1 MSQDLPVR
9 LTAESAGELARRA
22 ELSDGARLLVRPDQG
37 PRELLDR
44 LVDGRHHLDAVRL
57 MAHALPKR
65 EALWWA
71 ARCARMAAGD
81 PPEGPVAA
89 ALEAADAWFLDPV
102 DANRRAAMTA
112 AEAAGLGTP
121 AGCACAGIYF
131 SGGSVA
137 PVGVPDVPPADH
149 ATAQFVAAAV
159 ALAAVRIEPE
169 KAPDKH
175 RLHLALGRRIIDGE
189 ERPPSPPG
197 DVAPSQSAGPLAA
210 AEAAEPGPAPA
221 QRPSLFF

>member
-1 MSQDLPVR
+1 MTQGLPVR
-9 LTAESAGELARRA
+9 LTAENAEALARRV
-22 ELSDGARLLVRPDQG
+22 ELSDGARLLVRPDQT
-37 PRELLDR
+37 PRELLDQ
-44 LVDGRHHLDAVRL
+44 LIDGRHHLDAVRL

-81 PPEGPVAA
+81 PPPEAQAA
-89 ALEAADAWFLDPV
+89 ALDAADDWLLDPT
-102 DANRRAAMTA
+102 DARRRAAMPA

-121 AGCACAGIYF
+121 AGCTCAGIFF

-137 PVGVPDVPPADH
+137 PAGLPEVPPADH

-159 ALAAVRIEPE
+159 SLAAVRIEPE

-175 RLHLALGRRIIDGE
+175 RLHLALGRKIIDGDE
-189 ERPPSPPG
+189 LPPSPPG
-197 DVAPSQSAGPLAA
+197 EASPSTAAGPIAA
-210 AEAAEPGPAPA
+210 AEAAEPTAPTA